1 MKQGQKSLVSKKVS
15 FLALATLIIATACAS
30 IDTRAEKSTGQI
42 FLYGEAHGV
51 ERIMN
56 RQLEIWYE
64 YYHNWNMRHMFI
76 EVGFFTAEF
85 LNMWMQAGND
95 DILYELFDDWAG
107 TSMHVPYTLAFFRTI
122 KREFPETIFHGVDV
136 GHQFWSTGERFL
148 RYLRDNNMQGTE
160 RYLLTLEAI
169 EQGKNFYR
177 FDDFELWYN
186 TETSIADF
194 DLEYRVTSMA
204 NNFIREFD
212 RLGNQSVM
220 GIFGNAHVTIGYGPL
235 GLPHVPTLAQR
246 LRERYGDSVHTT
258 DLAWLTLPTDPIRV
272 DTISINGVDYEA
284 SYFGTD
290 SAAFGDIVSSSFW
303 RLENAYDDF
312 SDKPTNGDM
321 LPLDNYPM
329 RVEMH
334 QVFVVDVTF
343 TDGTVLRLFYRSDGE
358 YWYGRPI
365 TTGFSVD

>member
-1 MKQGQKSLVSKKVS
+1 MKQGQKSLVGKKIF
-15 FLALATLIIATACAS
+15 FLVLATLIIAVACAS
-30 IDTRAEKSTGQI
+30 IETRPEKSRGQI

-76 EVGFFTAEF
+76 EFGFFTAEF
-85 LNMWMQAGND
+85 LNMWMQADND

-107 TSMHVPYTLAFFRTI
+107 TLGHSPYVLMFYRTI

-136 GHQFWSTGERFL
+136 GHQYWSTGERFL
-148 RYLRDNNMQGTE
+148 QYLRDNNMQGTE

-169 EQGKNFYR
+169 EQGERFYMDR
-177 FDDFELWYN
+177 
-186 TETSIADF
+186 
-194 DLEYRVTSMA
+194 DLEYRVTKMA
-204 NNFIREFD
+204 ANFIRAFD
-212 RLGNQSVM
+212 RLGDQNVM
-220 GIFGNAHVTIGYGPL
+220 GIFGNAHVITGYGAW
-235 GLPHVPTLAQR
+235 GLPHVLTLAQR

-258 DLAWLTLPTDPIRV
+258 DLIWLTLLIDPIRV
-272 DTISINGVDYEA
+272 DTISINDVDYEA
-284 SYFGTD
+284 SYFGTVFTA
-290 SAAFGDIVSSSFW
+290 SENIVSLSFW
-303 RLENAYDDF
+303 RLENAYDNF
-312 SDKPTNGDM
+312 SGNPTNGDW
-321 LPLDNYPM
+321 LPFDNYPM

-343 TDGTVLRLFYRSDGE
+343 TDGTVLRLFFRSDGE
-358 YWYGRPI
+358 YWYGIPL